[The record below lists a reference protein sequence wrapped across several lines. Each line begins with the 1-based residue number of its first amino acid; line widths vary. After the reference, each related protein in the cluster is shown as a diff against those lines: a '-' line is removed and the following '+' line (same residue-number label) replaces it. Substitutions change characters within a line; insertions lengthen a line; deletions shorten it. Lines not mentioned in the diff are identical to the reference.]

1 MLLALAPHPARAG
14 TNDDAARRAAQ
25 EIQDARDRANQA
37 ADAMFEAESRLD
49 ELSIELADTER
60 ELTAQRAAVESLRG
74 DLSAVAIRR
83 FTGGGV
89 DTNPL
94 LSGVSAATDDGTAAV
109 FIGAATGASLV
120 SVDDFDAAIE
130 QLDDTRS
137 RVERQRSET
146 ERAREDLI
154 ALQEQAEAQVL
165 ELQEIE
171 EQRLTDVAVQR
182 ELEAIRAAER
192 ERVAAEEA
200 AARAAAAEQAAA
212 EQAAADAATPAP
224 PDPPAADP
232 PTDNGDENNNGND
245 NGADE
250 SAAPAPAPAPA
261 PDPEPEP
268 DPPPPPPPPPQ
279 AGIACPVRGA
289 HSFSDTWGAA
299 RSGGRSHEGVDMISP
314 SGTPLVAVKSGS
326 VQFKTNALGGNA
338 VWLTSNDGDS
348 YYYAHLSRWEG
359 SSRSVS
365 QGEVIGYVGSTG
377 NAGVAHLHFE
387 IHPGGGRAV
396 NPYPSIRNVC

>member
-1 MLLALAPHPARAG
+1 MLMVLAPHPARAG

-25 EIQDARDRANQA
+25 EIQDARDRANRA

-60 ELTAQRAAVESLRG
+60 ELTARRAAVEELRG

-137 RVERQRSET
+137 RVERQRTET

-154 ALQEQAEAQVL
+154 ALQQQAEAEVL

-171 EQRLTDVAVQR
+171 EQRLADVAVQR
-182 ELEAIRAAER
+182 ELEVIRAAER
-192 ERVAAEEA
+192 ERFAAEEA

-212 EQAAADAATPAP
+212 EQAATDAATPAP

-232 PTDNGDENNNGND
+232 PTDNGGNDNDGVD

-250 SAAPAPAPAPA
+250 SASPAPA
-261 PDPEPEP
+261 PDPEPVP
-268 DPPPPPPPPPQ
+268 DPPPPPPPPPPQ
-279 AGIACPVRGA
+279 AGIVCPVRGA

-314 SGTPLVAVKSGS
+314 SGTPLVAVTSGS
-326 VQFKTNALGGNA
+326 VLFKTNTLGGNA

-348 YYYAHLSRWEG
+348 YYYAHLSSWEG

>member
-1 MLLALAPHPARAG
+1 MLLVLAPHPARAG

-25 EIQDARDRANQA
+25 EIQDARDRANRA

-60 ELTAQRAAVESLRG
+60 ELTTQRAAVEALRG

-130 QLDDTRS
+130 QLDDTRN
-137 RVERQRSET
+137 RVERQRAET
-146 ERAREDLI
+146 ERARVDLI
-154 ALQEQAEAQVL
+154 ALQEQAEAEVL
-165 ELQEIE
+165 ELQDIE
-171 EQRLTDVAVQR
+171 EQRLADVAVQR

-200 AARAAAAEQAAA
+200 AARDAAAEQAVA

-224 PDPPAADP
+224 PNPPAADP
-232 PTDNGDENNNGND
+232 PTDNGDDDNNGDD
-245 NGADE
+245 NGADD
-250 SAAPAPAPAPA
+250 SASPTPA

-268 DPPPPPPPPPQ
+268 DPPPPPPPQ

-289 HSFSDTWGAA
+289 HSYSDTWGAA

-326 VQFKTNALGGNA
+326 VQFKTNTLGGNA